1 MLSFPFQIFQIFQKM
16 QRFFLSI
23 SNAWSFKIYAFQIL
37 THFCKENFYKFQLMK
52 RKILWF
58 SSLCINIFYKFQG
71 SLFRYFLVGKCEPQF
86 SQEKRKWLLHMSLF
100 RYFLVVKVL
109 TTVLQGKWK
118 WLLHMSFFRYFLCCE
133 VLTTVYTRQ
142 MKMTSSHESL

>member
-1 MLSFPFQIFQIFQKM
+1 M

-71 SLFRYFLVGKCEPQF
+71 SILSNW
-86 SQEKRKWLLHMSLF
+86 SQEYWISWCYDFTCLCKLPGPVNDLSQECWIFCFWLYMPTLISKWFVTFITRVMNFLMFWLHMP
-100 RYFLVVKVL
+100 
-109 TTVLQGKWK
+109 LQAYLISK
-118 WLLHMSFFRYFLCCE
+118 
-133 VLTTVYTRQ
+133 
-142 MKMTSSHESL
+142 